1 MFGSYRRDDVTLL
14 LKDITG
20 QIEPLGTQAR
30 ERKIQSGTPY
40 YEMLPIEYEPT
51 PAYLHAYQDA
61 LARYAGITAEA
72 VGAVARQIWEQKG
85 ERTALVSLAR
95 AGTPVGILIKRYLKT
110 YYRADVT
117 HASVSI
123 IRGRGIDENAMAW
136 LLERHAPEDLQFVD
150 GWTGKGAIQGQL
162 QQAMQAYPGV
172 SPGLAVLSDPAC
184 LAEKWGTRED
194 FLIASSCLNSVVSGL
209 LSRTVYR
216 PDLIGPQ
223 DFHGAVFYDQ
233 WQDRDLTY
241 QFIDRIEAHFR
252 PPKQTPPPP
261 GPQTDLTA
269 AEEVTQIC
277 RVFGV
282 RDRNLVKPSIG
293 EATRVLLRRMPWK
306 ILVHSLDDEAHLG
319 HLYQLAR
326 EKQVPLEVYPLV
338 HYRACGLIREMAD
351 A

>member
-1 MFGSYRRDDVTLL
+1 MFGTYRSEDVTLL

-20 QIEPLGTQAR
+20 LVTPLDTRAR
-30 ERKIQSGTPY
+30 EEKIQRGTPY

-51 PAYLHAYQDA
+51 PAYLRAYQDA
-61 LARYAGITAEA
+61 LARYADLTAQA
-72 VGAVARQIWEQKG
+72 VGAVARQIWEEKG
-85 ERTALVSLAR
+85 ERAVLVSLAR
-95 AGTPVGILIKRYLKT
+95 AGTPVGILIKRYLHT
-110 YYRADVT
+110 YYHADVP
-117 HASVSI
+117 HATVSI

-136 LLERHAPEDLQFVD
+136 LLARHAPEDLQFVD

-162 QQAMQAYPGV
+162 VQAMRAYPGV

-194 FLIASSCLNSVVSGL
+194 FLIASSCLNAVVSGL
-209 LSRTVYR
+209 LSRTFYR
-216 PDLIGPQ
+216 PDVIGPQ
-223 DFHGAVFYDQ
+223 DFHGAAFYAQ
-233 WQDRDLTY
+233 WKDRDLTY
-241 QFIDRIEAHFR
+241 AFVETIEARFQ
-252 PPKQTPPPP
+252 PPGETPPPP

-269 AEEVTQIC
+269 AEEVDRLCQ
-277 RVFGV
+277 VFGI

-338 HYRACGLIREMAD
+338 HYRACGLIRELAD
-351 A
+351 T

>member
-1 MFGSYRRDDVTLL
+1 MLL
-14 LKDITG
+14 YFSATG
-20 QIEPLGTQAR
+20 NCKYAALRLAQAAGEEALSIVDCLRGGGRYAFADSAIGIVVPTYFWGLPSIVREFLGKASFQTEYLYFVATYGTTPGAIGAMAR
-30 ERKIQSGTPY
+30 E
-40 YEMLPIEYEPT
+40 
-51 PAYLHAYQDA
+51 A
-61 LARYAGITAEA
+61 
-72 VGAVARQIWEQKG
+72 
-85 ERTALVSLAR
+85 
-95 AGTPVGILIKRYLKT
+95 
-110 YYRADVT
+110 
-117 HASVSI
+117 

-261 GPQTDLTA
+261 GPQTDRTA

>member
-72 VGAVARQIWEQKG
+72 VGSVARQIWEQKG
-85 ERTALVSLAR
+85 DRAALVSLAR

-110 YYRADVT
+110 YYHADVT

-241 QFIDRIEAHFR
+241 QFIDQIEAHFR

-261 GPQTDLTA
+261 GPQTERTA
-269 AEEVTQIC
+269 AEEVAQIC

-326 EKQVPLEVYPLV
+326 EKQVPLEFYPLV